1 MNDQDLLTYQAVGTN
16 NTIIAL
22 AEELGVKSY
31 IIAPC
36 IVCKLI
42 PAFKSHNL
50 VGVIILY

>member
-1 MNDQDLLTYQAVGTN
+1 MIITDNVSKAVATN

-22 AEELGVKSY
+22 AEVLGVKSY

-42 PAFKSHNL
+42 PAFKSPNV
-50 VGVIILY
+50 VGVAIPY